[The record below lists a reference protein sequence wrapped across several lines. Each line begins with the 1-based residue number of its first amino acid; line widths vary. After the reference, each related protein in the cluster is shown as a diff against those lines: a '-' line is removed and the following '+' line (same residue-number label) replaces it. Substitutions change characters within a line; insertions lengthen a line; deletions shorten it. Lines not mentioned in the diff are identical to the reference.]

1 MKIAVNAQLLLF
13 DRLEG
18 IGRFAYETLVRMA
31 RNHPEH
37 TFLLVHDRKADSRW
51 DFPNNVQWV
60 ATRLPSRHP
69 ILWYLRFHWEIPALL
84 RRHKPDI
91 FFSPDG
97 WSIPGSLPKVVVLHD
112 LNFLQHP
119 ENLPFFARLYFRYF
133 FPNYARQAN
142 KLITVS
148 RFSAQDIHDTL
159 GISLADIGVVY
170 NAAGPD
176 FKPLSDS
183 ENQSIRQTYNAGNA
197 YLLFLGA
204 QIPRKNLPR
213 LLQALDLL
221 WQEQPN
227 APNLL
232 IVGEAMWSNSPVDLA
247 VQGLKNPD
255 KVRFTGRLQ
264 RNEVA
269 KVVAA
274 AHALL
279 LPSLFEGFGIP
290 VLEAMACGVP
300 VLTSN
305 CSSLPE
311 VAGDAAVLVDPYSIA
326 DIKMG
331 IERVWSDEALRLRCS
346 EQGLK
351 RAAEFSWDRSAEE
364 LYAHIQELAER
375 NLHS

>member
-1 MKIAVNAQLLLF
+1 
-13 DRLEG
+13 
-18 IGRFAYETLVRMA
+18 
-31 RNHPEH
+31 
-37 TFLLVHDRKADSRW
+37 
-51 DFPNNVQWV
+51 
-60 ATRLPSRHP
+60 
-69 ILWYLRFHWEIPALL
+69 
-84 RRHKPDI
+84 
-91 FFSPDG
+91 
-97 WSIPGSLPKVVVLHD
+97 
-112 LNFLQHP
+112 
-119 ENLPFFARLYFRYF
+119 
-133 FPNYARQAN
+133 
-142 KLITVS
+142 
-148 RFSAQDIHDTL
+148 
-159 GISLADIGVVY
+159 
-170 NAAGPD
+170 
-176 FKPLSDS
+176 
-183 ENQSIRQTYNAGNA
+183 
-197 YLLFLGA
+197 
-204 QIPRKNLPR
+204 
-213 LLQALDLL
+213 
-221 WQEQPN
+221 
-227 APNLL
+227 
-232 IVGEAMWSNSPVDLA
+232 MWSNSSVDLA

-255 KVRFTGRLQ
+255 KVLFTGRLQ

-331 IERVWSDEALRLRCS
+331 IERVLSDEALRLRCS

-364 LYAHIQELAER
+364 LYAHIQELAEK

>member
-1 MKIAVNAQLLLF
+1 M
-13 DRLEG
+13 
-18 IGRFAYETLVRMA
+18 
-31 RNHPEH
+31 
-37 TFLLVHDRKADSRW
+37 
-51 DFPNNVQWV
+51 
-60 ATRLPSRHP
+60 
-69 ILWYLRFHWEIPALL
+69 
-84 RRHKPDI
+84 
-91 FFSPDG
+91 
-97 WSIPGSLPKVVVLHD
+97 
-112 LNFLQHP
+112 
-119 ENLPFFARLYFRYF
+119 
-133 FPNYARQAN
+133 
-142 KLITVS
+142 
-148 RFSAQDIHDTL
+148 
-159 GISLADIGVVY
+159 VY

-183 ENQSIRQTYNAGNA
+183 ENQSTRKTYNLGNA

-204 QIPRKNLPR
+204 QIPRKNLLR

-326 DIKMG
+326 DIKKG
-331 IERVWSDEALRLRCS
+331 IERVLSDEALRLRCS

-364 LYAHIQELAER
+364 LYAQIEGVFLRAD
-375 NLHS
+375 LK